1 VVGGGF
7 SFFKNKENKG
17 AEPPFLYTLL
27 LNLSIGDL
35 QMLLGRDGQLYVI
48 DPLNIHPLSS
58 EILNPSSQQTRKNN
72 IEDFKLL

>member
-27 LNLSIGDL
+27 LNLSSNW
-35 QMLLGRDGQLYVI
+35 LYMAI
-48 DPLNIHPLSS
+48 SS
-58 EILNPSSQQTRKNN
+58 ELVKVTLKKFKTTNSKVKLFRVRIL
-72 IEDFKLL
+72 F